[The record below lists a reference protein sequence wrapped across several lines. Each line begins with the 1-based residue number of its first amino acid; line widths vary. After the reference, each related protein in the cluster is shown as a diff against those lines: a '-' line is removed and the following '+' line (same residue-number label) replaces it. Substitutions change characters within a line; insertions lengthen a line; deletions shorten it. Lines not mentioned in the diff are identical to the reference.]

1 MPQFTTRVRGLDLH
15 FVRVPCTQPRQ
26 PGAAPAPALLLTHGW
41 PGSVFEFHKV
51 LEPLARDFDVIA
63 PSMPGYGFS
72 EAPAAPGFSVVEV
85 ARTNHALMQQLGY
98 ARYYAQ
104 GGDWGSVVTRCLG
117 VLYPDHCQAIHLNMP
132 VAGPPDAADPMRGLS
147 EQEAKDVMG
156 MAAFRKTGVGY
167 QAIQGT
173 RPQTLAYGLTDSP
186 AGLLGW
192 IVEKFRAWADCR
204 PDGRIE
210 SSGITRDELLTN
222 VMLYW
227 VSRSIGPSMRL
238 YYESMNMVPGTS
250 REMLDLG
257 GRYVQV
263 PTGIASFRDIFRP
276 PKAWIERTHNVCQF
290 TRFERGGHFAALERP
305 EDLAADVAEF
315 FLRVVPRSARRDKPA
330 EHAGH

>member
-1 MPQFTTRVRGLDLH
+1 MHLLEEQVRPPEPLRGL
-15 FVRVPCTQPRQ
+15 
-26 PGAAPAPALLLTHGW
+26 G
-41 PGSVFEFHKV
+41 E
-51 LEPLARDFDVIA
+51 E
-63 PSMPGYGFS
+63 
-72 EAPAAPGFSVVEV
+72 EV
-85 ARTNHALMQQLGY
+85 A
-98 ARYYAQ
+98 
-104 GGDWGSVVTRCLG
+104 
-117 VLYPDHCQAIHLNMP
+117 
-132 VAGPPDAADPMRGLS
+132 
-147 EQEAKDVMG
+147 DVMA

-186 AGLLGW
+186 VGLLGW

-250 REMLDLG
+250 REMLDLRE
-257 GRYVQV
+257 RYVEV

-276 PKAWIERTHNVCQF
+276 PRAWLERTHNVCRF
-290 TRFERGGHFAALERP
+290 TRFEHGGHFAALEKP
-305 EDLAADVAEF
+305 NELTADIAEF
-315 FLRVVPRSARRDKPA
+315 FLRVVPCSTRQAKPTDQT
-330 EHAGH
+330 EH